1 MVPVTADFIVR
12 WTARAFVACYVVR
25 LGLDA
30 AGRCDSGSQRA
41 ARWIWTTGCAICW
54 IHFAAAFQLV
64 HHGSFREAYQHVLNV
79 TVQSTG
85 LETGIGLSI
94 NLAFGVLW
102 LVDAGLWWRDI
113 GWSER
118 RIQYWFVQ
126 GIFAF
131 LIFQA
136 TVVFGP
142 RFWVAIAPTVALLLV
157 GLRLAAAARARNP

>member
-1 MVPVTADFIVR
+1 MDPAIADLIVR

-30 AGRCDSGSQRA
+30 AGRRDLASQRT
-41 ARWIWTTGCAICW
+41 ARRVWTTGCAICW
-54 IHFAAAFQLV
+54 IHFAAAFQLS
-64 HHGSFREAYQHVLNV
+64 HHGSIREAYQHVLNV

-85 LETGIGLSI
+85 FETGIGLYV

-102 LVDAGLWWRDI
+102 LADAGLWWRDI

-118 RIQYWFVQ
+118 RIPYWLVQ

-142 RFWVAIAPTVALLLV
+142 RFWLVIAPAVALLLAC
-157 GLRLAAAARARNP
+157 LRLVAANLARNS

>member
-1 MVPVTADFIVR
+1 MDPATADLIVR

-25 LGLDA
+25 LGLDV
-30 AGRCDSGSQRA
+30 AGRSDLASQRV
-41 ARWIWTTGCAICW
+41 ARWVWTTGCAICW

-64 HHGSFREAYQHVLNV
+64 HHGSLREAYQHVLYV
-79 TVQSTG
+79 TVRSTG
-85 LETGIGLSI
+85 FETGIGFYI

-113 GWSER
+113 RWSER

-142 RFWVAIAPTVALLLV
+142 RFWTGIALAGVLLLI
-157 GLRLAAAARARNP
+157 GLRLAVASRTRQS